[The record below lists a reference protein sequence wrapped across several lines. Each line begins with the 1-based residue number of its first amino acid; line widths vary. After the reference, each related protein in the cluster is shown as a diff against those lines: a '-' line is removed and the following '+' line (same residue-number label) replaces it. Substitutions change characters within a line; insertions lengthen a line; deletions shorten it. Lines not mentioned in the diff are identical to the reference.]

1 MAVCRIRPIARQ
13 FPGEEK
19 MLSRRKLLKSSAI
32 LAAASVT
39 SPFIITSARAAAD
52 HRLTFGHTFG
62 AATEDYMIT
71 GLSQFKEAA
80 ERYSNGALEVD
91 IHEAGSLGGQN
102 VLPQKVLTG
111 AIQGCQLSTG
121 NFVNYSDV
129 YNIIDLPFL
138 FNSNDAFENTIQ
150 TDAFRNSE
158 FLSRPASSGFQV
170 VPGMWANAG
179 FRVLGI
185 SNKVDRVVRRPSDL
199 EGLKVRTNG
208 TRVEDVMF
216 KLTSANP
223 VSIAWGEA
231 YQAMQ
236 QGAADALSV
245 GLGPLTATKIHET
258 LSSATMYEMN
268 FNCHITVL
276 DRNWFAGLP
285 DDIQEAIMKAGA
297 ESYEYQRAQ
306 QLAANDRMVKLWTDA
321 GIEVVTLTDDEKSE
335 WVSEMGHQRSE
346 YDALKD
352 AFGREAFDTITGLQG

>member
-1 MAVCRIRPIARQ
+1 
-13 FPGEEK
+13 
-19 MLSRRKLLKSSAI
+19 MLSRRKLIKSGAA
-32 LAAASVT
+32 LATASVA
-39 SPFIITSARAAAD
+39 SPFIITSVRAAAD

-62 AATEDYMIT
+62 AATEEYMIT

-80 ERYSNGALEVD
+80 ERYSDGALEVD
-91 IHEAGSLGGQN
+91 VHEAGSLGGQN

-121 NFVNYSDV
+121 NFVNYSEV
-129 YNIIDLPFL
+129 YNILDFPFL
-138 FNSNDAFENTIQ
+138 FKSNDVFENVIQ
-150 TDAFRNSE
+150 TEEFRDSD

-185 SNKVDRVVRRPSDL
+185 SNKVDRVVRRPGDL
-199 EGLKVRTNG
+199 DGLKVRTNG

-216 KLTSANP
+216 NLISANP

-258 LSSATMYEMN
+258 LSSATMYELN
-268 FNCHITVL
+268 FNCHITIL
-276 DRNWFAGLP
+276 DRNWFGALP
-285 DDIQEAIMKAGA
+285 DDIQKAIMLAGA
-297 ESYEYQRAQ
+297 DSYEFQRKQ
-306 QLAANDRMVKLWTDA
+306 QLAANEAMVELWSNS
-321 GIEVVTLTDDEKSE
+321 GIEVVTLTDDEKDE
-335 WVSEMGHQRSE
+335 WVSAVGYQRSE
-346 YDALKD
+346 YDELKD
-352 AFGREAFDTITGLQG
+352 TFGRDALETVVSLQG

>member
-1 MAVCRIRPIARQ
+1 
-13 FPGEEK
+13 
-19 MLSRRKLLKSSAI
+19 MLSRRKLLKSSAA
-32 LAAASVT
+32 LATASVA

-52 HRLTFGHTFG
+52 HKLTFGHTFG
-62 AATEDYMIT
+62 AATEQYMIT

-80 ERYSNGALEVD
+80 ERYSEGALEVD

-111 AIQGCQLSTG
+111 AVQGCQLSTG

-138 FNSNDAFENTIQ
+138 FSSNDAFEETIQ
-150 TDAFRNSE
+150 TEAFRNSE

-170 VPGMWANAG
+170 IPGMWANAG

-185 SNKVDRVVRRPSDL
+185 SKKVDRVVRRPEDL

-216 KLTSANP
+216 KLTSASP

-245 GLGPLTATKIHET
+245 GLGPLTASKIHET
-258 LSSATMYEMN
+258 LGSATMYELN

-276 DRNWFAGLP
+276 DRRWFSGLP
-285 DDIQEAIMKAGA
+285 EKVQEAIMRAGA
-297 ESYEYQRAQ
+297 DSYEYQRKQ
-306 QLAANDRMVKLWTDA
+306 QLAANVEMVKLWTDS
-321 GIEVVTLTDDEKSE
+321 GIEVVTLNDDEKSE
-335 WVSEMGHQRSE
+335 WVSAMGHQRSE

-352 AFGREAFDTITGLQG
+352 AFGREALGVVANS

>member
-1 MAVCRIRPIARQ
+1 
-13 FPGEEK
+13 
-19 MLSRRKLLKSSAI
+19 MLTRRKLLKSSSAF
-32 LAAASVT
+32 AAAGVA

-52 HRLTFGHTFG
+52 HKLTFGHTFG
-62 AATEDYMIT
+62 AATENYMIT
-71 GLSQFKEAA
+71 GLSQFKAAA
-80 ERYSNGALEVD
+80 EKYSNGALEVD

-138 FNSNDAFENTIQ
+138 FGSNDAFENTIQ
-150 TDAFRNSE
+150 TEQFRNSE
-158 FLSRPASSGFQV
+158 FLSRPADSGFQV

-216 KLTSANP
+216 KLTSASP

-258 LSSATMYEMN
+258 LSSATMYELN

-276 DRNWFAGLP
+276 DRNWYAVLP
-285 DDIQEAIMKAGA
+285 DDIQEAIMRAGA
-297 ESYEYQRAQ
+297 ESYEFQRQQ
-306 QLAANDRMVKLWTDA
+306 QLAANDEMVKLWTDA
-321 GIEVVTLTDDEKSE
+321 GIEVVTLTDDEKAE
-335 WVSEMGHQRSE
+335 WVSTMGHQRSE
-346 YDALKD
+346 YDELKD
-352 AFGREAFDTITGLQG
+352 AFGREALETVLSLQS

>member
-1 MAVCRIRPIARQ
+1 
-13 FPGEEK
+13 
-19 MLSRRKLLKSSAI
+19 MLSRRSLLKTG
-32 LAAASVT
+32 AAVATASVA
-39 SPFIITSARAAAD
+39 SPFIISSVRAAAD

-71 GLSQFKEAA
+71 GLSQFKAAA
-80 ERYSNGALEVD
+80 EQYSEGALEVD
-91 IHEAGSLGGQN
+91 IHEAGSLGGQG

-138 FNSNDAFENTIQ
+138 FGSNAAFEETIQ

-158 FLSRPASSGFQV
+158 FISRPASSGFQV

-185 SNKVDRVVRRPSDL
+185 SNKVDRVVRRPEDL
-199 EGLKVRTNG
+199 AGLKVRTNG

-258 LSSATMYEMN
+258 LSSATMYELN

-276 DRNWFAGLP
+276 DRKWYAALP
-285 DDIQEAIMKAGA
+285 DNVQQAIMRAGA
-297 ESYEYQRAQ
+297 ESYEFQRQQ
-306 QLAANDRMVKLWTDA
+306 QLAANDRMIKLWTDA
-321 GIEVVTLTDDEKSE
+321 GIEVVTLTEDEKSE
-335 WVSEMGHQRSE
+335 WVTTMGHQRSE

-352 AFGREAFDTITGLQG
+352 AFGREALETVLNLQG

>member
-1 MAVCRIRPIARQ
+1 
-13 FPGEEK
+13 
-19 MLSRRKLLKSSAI
+19 MLSRRNLLKSGAAFGSI
-32 LAAASVT
+32 GLA
-39 SPFIITSARAAAD
+39 SPFVITSTRAAAD
-52 HRLTFGHTFG
+52 HRMTFGHTFG
-62 AATEDYMIT
+62 AATENYMIT
-71 GLSQFKEAA
+71 GLSQFKAAA
-80 ERYSNGALEVD
+80 EKYSEGALSVD

-111 AIQGCQLSTG
+111 VIQGCQLSTG

-138 FNSNDAFENTIQ
+138 FSSNESFENVIQ
-150 TDAFRNSE
+150 TEGFRNSE
-158 FLSRPASSGFQV
+158 FISRPAASGFQV

-185 SNKVDRVVRRPSDL
+185 SKKVDRIVRKPEDL
-199 EGLKVRTNG
+199 AGLKVRTNG

-231 YQAMQ
+231 YQAIQ

-245 GLGPLTATKIHET
+245 ARGPLTAPTIHET
-258 LSSATMYEMN
+258 LSSATMYELN

-276 DRNWFAGLP
+276 DKRWFDGVGP
-285 DDIQEAIMKAGA
+285 KVQEAIMRAGA
-297 ESYEYQRAQ
+297 ESYEFQRKQ
-306 QLAANDRMVKLWTDA
+306 QLKANEEMVKLWTES
-321 GIEVVTLTDDEKSE
+321 GIEVVMLSEAEKQV
-335 WVSEMGHQRSE
+335 WIDTMGHQRSE

-352 AFGREAFDTITGLQG
+352 AFGRESFNKIVELQG

>member
-1 MAVCRIRPIARQ
+1 
-13 FPGEEK
+13 
-19 MLSRRKLLKSSAI
+19 MLSRRKLLKSGLI
-32 LAAASVT
+32 LSTASVA
-39 SPFIITSARAAAD
+39 SPFVISSARAAAD

-62 AATEDYMIT
+62 AATEKYMIT
-71 GLSQFKEAA
+71 GLSQFKAAA
-80 ERYSNGALEVD
+80 EKYSNGALEVD

-111 AIQGCQLSTG
+111 AVQGCQLSTG
-121 NFVNYSDV
+121 NFVNYSEV
-129 YNIIDLPFL
+129 YNILDLPFL
-138 FNSNDAFENTIQ
+138 FSSNDAFENTIQ
-150 TDAFRNSE
+150 TDAFRNSD
-158 FLSRPASSGFQV
+158 FISRPADSGFQV

-185 SNKVDRVVRRPSDL
+185 SNKVDRVVRRPGDL

-216 KLTSANP
+216 KLTAANP

-258 LSSATMYEMN
+258 LSSATLYELN

-276 DRNWFAGLP
+276 DRNWYAALP
-285 DDIQEAIMKAGA
+285 DDVQAAIMKAGA
-297 ESYEYQRAQ
+297 ESYEFQRAQ
-306 QLAANDRMVKLWTDA
+306 QLAANKEMIKLWTDA
-321 GIEVVTLTDDEKSE
+321 GIEVVTLNDDEKSE
-335 WVSEMGHQRSE
+335 WVSAMGHQRSE

-352 AFGREAFDTITGLQG
+352 AFGRDALATVVNAQG

>member
-1 MAVCRIRPIARQ
+1 
-13 FPGEEK
+13 
-19 MLSRRKLLKSSAI
+19 MLTRRTLLKSSAGV
-32 LAAASVT
+32 AAASLA
-39 SPFIITSARAAAD
+39 SPFVISSARAAAD

-71 GLSQFKEAA
+71 GLSQFKAAA
-80 ERYSNGALEVD
+80 EKYSEGALEVD

-138 FNSNDAFENTIQ
+138 FKSNEQFENIIQ
-150 TDAFRNSE
+150 TDEFRKSE
-158 FLSRPASSGFQV
+158 FLSRPSSSGFQV

-258 LSSATMYEMN
+258 LSSATMYELN

-276 DRNWFAGLP
+276 EQRWFSELP
-285 DDIQEAIMKAGA
+285 EKVQSAIMRAGA
-297 ESYEYQRAQ
+297 ESYEFQRQQ
-306 QLAANDRMVKLWTDA
+306 QLAANDQMVKLWTDS
-321 GIEVVTLTDDEKSE
+321 GIEVVTLNDSEKAE
-335 WVSEMGHQRSE
+335 WVSAMGHQRSE
-346 YDALKD
+346 YEALKD
-352 AFGREAFDTITGLQG
+352 AFGREALDTVLSLQS

>member
-1 MAVCRIRPIARQ
+1 
-13 FPGEEK
+13 
-19 MLSRRKLLKSSAI
+19 MLSRRTLLKSGA
-32 LAAASVT
+32 AVTAASLA
-39 SPFIITSARAAAD
+39 SPYVISSARAAAD

-62 AATEDYMIT
+62 AATENYMIT
-71 GLSQFKEAA
+71 GLSQFKTAA
-80 ERYSNGALEVD
+80 EKYSEGALMVD

-102 VLPQKVLTG
+102 ILPQKVLTG

-138 FNSNDAFENTIQ
+138 FKSNDAFENTIQ
-150 TDAFRNSE
+150 TEAFRNSE
-158 FLSRPASSGFQV
+158 FISRPASSGFQV

-185 SNKVDRVVRRPSDL
+185 SKKIDRIVRKPEDL
-199 EGLKVRTNG
+199 AGLKVRTNG

-258 LSSATMYEMN
+258 LSSATMYELN

-276 DRNWFAGLP
+276 DRNWFAALP
-285 DDIQEAIMKAGA
+285 EKVQSAIMRAGA
-297 ESYEYQRAQ
+297 ESYEFQRQQ
-306 QLAANDRMVKLWTDA
+306 QLAANKEMVKLWTDS
-321 GIEVVTLTDDEKSE
+321 GIEVVTLSDAEKGE
-335 WVSEMGHQRSE
+335 WISTMGHQRPE
-346 YDALKD
+346 YEALKD
-352 AFGREAFDTITGLQG
+352 AFGRDALDVVASQQG

>member
-1 MAVCRIRPIARQ
+1 
-13 FPGEEK
+13 
-19 MLSRRKLLKSSAI
+19 MLTRRKLLKTGTAF
-32 LAAASVT
+32 ATAGVA
-39 SPFIITSARAAAD
+39 SPFVITSARAAAD
-52 HRLTFGHTFG
+52 HKLTFGHTFG
-62 AATEDYMIT
+62 AATEQYMIT

-111 AIQGCQLSTG
+111 AVQGCQLSTG
-121 NFVNYSDV
+121 NFVNYSEV
-129 YNIIDLPFL
+129 YNILDFPFL
-138 FNSNDAFENTIQ
+138 FNSNDSFENAIQ
-150 TDAFRNSE
+150 TEEFRNSD

-185 SNKVDRVVRRPSDL
+185 SNKVDRTVRSPGDL

-216 KLTSANP
+216 NLTSANP

-245 GLGPLTATKIHET
+245 GLGPLTASKIYET
-258 LSSATMYEMN
+258 LSSATMYELN

-276 DRNWFAGLP
+276 DRNWYAALP
-285 DDIQEAIMKAGA
+285 DDIQAAIMRAGA
-297 ESYEYQRAQ
+297 ESYEFQRKQ
-306 QLAANDRMVKLWTDA
+306 QLAANEEMVKLWTDS
-321 GIEVVTLTDDEKSE
+321 GIEVITLSDDEKSE
-335 WVSEMGHQRSE
+335 WVSAMGHQRSE
-346 YDALKD
+346 YDELKD
-352 AFGREAFDTITGLQG
+352 AFGREALDTVVSLQG

>member
-1 MAVCRIRPIARQ
+1 
-13 FPGEEK
+13 
-19 MLSRRKLLKSSAI
+19 MLTRRNLLKSGGA
-32 LAAASVT
+32 LAAAGVA
-39 SPFIITSARAAAD
+39 SPFIITPSRAAAA
-52 HRLTFGHTFG
+52 HKLTFGHTFG
-62 AATEDYMIT
+62 AATEAYMIT
-71 GLSQFKEAA
+71 GLSQFKAAA
-80 ERYSNGALEVD
+80 EKYSGGELLVD

-121 NFVNYSDV
+121 NFVNYSEV

-138 FNSNDAFENTIQ
+138 FDSNDAFENTIQ

-158 FLSRPASSGFQV
+158 FLSRPAASGFQV

-185 SNKVDRVVRRPSDL
+185 SNKVDRVVRTPDDL
-199 EGLKVRTNG
+199 AGLKVRTNG

-258 LSSATMYEMN
+258 LSSATMYELN

-276 DRNWFAGLP
+276 DRRWFEKLP
-285 DDIQEAIMKAGA
+285 GNVQDAIMRAGA
-297 ESYEYQRAQ
+297 ESYEFQRKQ
-306 QLAANDRMVKLWTDA
+306 QLAANDTMVKLWQDS
-321 GIEVVTLTDDEKSE
+321 GIEVVTLSPEEKAV
-335 WVSEMGHQRSE
+335 WVEAMGHQRSE
-346 YDALKD
+346 YEGLKD
-352 AFGREAFDTITGLQG
+352 AFGREALETVLSLQS